1 MHGPLPTDIPTQDT
15 AALSPRAVGLATL
28 ALAVGSF
35 GIGTG
40 EFAIMG
46 LLPNVAADLK
56 VSAPD
61 VGHLISA
68 YAMGVVIGAPLITV
82 LAASASRRI
91 LLFALMA
98 VFVLGNLASA
108 MAPGYLSL
116 TIFRFLAGMPHG
128 AYFGIAALVAASMV
142 GPKKRGKAIGM
153 IMMGLTVSAL
163 VGNPVA
169 TWLGQWLGWRA
180 AFAAVAALGAVTI
193 GMLAMYLP
201 RQIGLETSNAAREL
215 GAFARGQVWL
225 TLATGA
231 IGFGGLFAVFSY
243 VAPTVTEVTGLPG
256 TAVPVALAAI
266 GVGMILGNV
275 AGGWLAD
282 RALMPG
288 IAGILV
294 WSALVLA
301 AFPFTAHNAWLA
313 MFNLVLIGT
322 TVGLGPA
329 LQIRLMDV
337 AADAQT
343 LAAAMNHSA
352 FNLANALGAWLGGVV
367 ITAGYGWTST
377 AWVGAILAVGGLAV
391 FGVSAWMNLNQ
402 IRAGR
407 VAMAGSGN

>member
-1 MHGPLPTDIPTQDT
+1 MHGALPQDISPQDT
-15 AALSPRAVGLATL
+15 SALSPRAVGLATL

-46 LLPNVAADLK
+46 LLPDVATDLR

-68 YAMGVVIGAPLITV
+68 YALGVVVGAPLITV
-82 LAASASRRI
+82 LAAGASRRV

-98 VFVLGNLASA
+98 VFALGNLASA
-108 MAPGYLSL
+108 LAPGYLSL
-116 TIFRFLAGMPHG
+116 TLFRFLAGMPHG

-142 GPKKRGKAIGM
+142 GPKKRGQAIGR
-153 IMMGLTVSAL
+153 IMLGLTVAAL
-163 VGNPVA
+163 VGNPAA
-169 TWLGQWLGWRA
+169 TWLGQWLGWRS
-180 AFAAVAALGAVTI
+180 AFAAVGVIGVATI
-193 GMLAMYLP
+193 GMLAIYLP
-201 RQIGLETSNAAREL
+201 KQIGRETSSAAREL

-243 VAPTVTEVTGLPG
+243 VAPTVIEVTGLAA
-256 TAVPVALAAI
+256 TAVPVALAVI

-288 IAGILV
+288 IAAILI

-313 MFNLVLIGT
+313 MFNLMLIGT

-377 AWVGAILAVGGLAV
+377 AWVGAVLAVGGLAA
-391 FGVSAWMNLNQ
+391 FGVSAWLNTTQ
-402 IRAGR
+402 QRAGR
-407 VAMAGSGN
+407 IAMEMPGN

>member
-1 MHGPLPTDIPTQDT
+1 MHGPLPQDISTPDT
-15 AALSPRAVGLATL
+15 SALSPRAVGLATL
-28 ALAVGSF
+28 ALSVGSF

-46 LLPNVAADLK
+46 LLPQVANDLH

-68 YAMGVVIGAPLITV
+68 YAMGVVVGAPLITV

-91 LLFALMA
+91 LLFVLMA

-108 MAPGYLSL
+108 LAPGYLSL
-116 TIFRFLAGMPHG
+116 TLFRFLTGLPHG
-128 AYFGIAALVAASMV
+128 AYFGIAGLVAASMV
-142 GPKKRGKAIGM
+142 GPKKRGQAIGRVM
-153 IMMGLTVSAL
+153 LGLTVAAL
-163 VGNPVA
+163 IGNPVA
-169 TWLGQWLGWRA
+169 TWLGQWMGWRS
-180 AFAAVAALGAVTI
+180 AFATVGIIGAVTI
-193 GMLAMYLP
+193 GMLALYLP
-201 RQIGLETSNAAREL
+201 RQVGLETSSAAREL
-215 GAFARGQVWL
+215 GAFTRSQVWL

-243 VAPTVTEVTGLPG
+243 VAPTVTEITGL
-256 TAVPVALAAI
+256 TSAAVPVALAAI
-266 GVGMILGNV
+266 GVGMILGNL

-288 IAGILV
+288 IAAILA
-294 WSALVLA
+294 WSALVLV
-301 AFPFTAHNAWLA
+301 AFPFTAHNPWLA
-313 MFNLVLIGT
+313 MINLVLIGT

-343 LAAAMNHSA
+343 LAAAMNHSS

-377 AWVGAILAVGGLAV
+377 AWVGAILAVAGLLV
-391 FGVSAWMNLNQ
+391 FGVSASLHAGG
-402 IRAGR
+402 RAAAAR
-407 VAMAGSGN
+407 AVA